1 MTEKFT
7 DYLSDNAREASI
19 NHLNTSLATGIQ
31 LQLAIKQAHWNIKGP
46 SFIGIHELL
55 DDIRARMDEHVDVIA
70 ERIVIL
76 GGTADGTLDGVE
88 KNGKL
93 DAYPRDAV
101 HQDVHIDE
109 LKKRMVQFVSLV
121 HEGLKE
127 VGEVGDEETADLY
140 TAVSRGVS
148 KDAWFIGAH
157 HTTAKK

>member
-19 NHLNTSLATGIQ
+19 NHLNVSLATGIQ
-31 LQLAIKQAHWNIKGP
+31 LQLALKQAHWNIKGP

-55 DDIRARMDEHVDVIA
+55 DDVRANMDEHVDTIA

-93 DAYPRDAV
+93 DGYPRDAV
-101 HQDVHIDE
+101 HQDTHIDE

-121 HEGLKE
+121 HEGIKE
-127 VGEVGDEETADLY
+127 MGDAGDEETADLY

-157 HTTAKK
+157 HTQAKS

>member
-7 DYLSDNAREASI
+7 NYLSDNAREASI
-19 NHLNTSLATGIQ
+19 NYLNTTLATGIQ
-31 LQLAIKQAHWNIKGP
+31 LQLALKQAHWNIKGP

-55 DDIRARMDEHVDVIA
+55 DQVRGRMDAHVDTIA
-70 ERIVIL
+70 ERCVIL

-101 HQDVHIDE
+101 HQDTHIDE
-109 LKKRMVQFVSLV
+109 LKKRMVQYTTLL
-121 HEGLKE
+121 HEGIKE
-127 VGEVGDEETADLY
+127 ASDAGDEETADLF
-140 TAVSRGVS
+140 TSVSRSVS

-157 HTTAKK
+157 HTSAKK

>member
-19 NHLNTSLATGIQ
+19 NHLNVALATGIQ

-55 DDIRARMDEHVDVIA
+55 DDVYDRMGEHVDTIA
-70 ERIVIL
+70 ERCVIL
-76 GGTADGTLDGVE
+76 GGTADGTLEGVE

-93 DAYPRDAV
+93 EPYPRDAV

-109 LKKRMVQFVSLV
+109 LKKRMVQFTTLV
-121 HEGLKE
+121 HESLKE
-127 VGEVGDEETADLY
+127 VGESGDEETADLF
-140 TAVSRGVS
+140 TGVSRGVS

-157 HTTAKK
+157 HTSAKK

>member
-31 LQLAIKQAHWNIKGP
+31 LQLALKQAHWNIKGP

-55 DDIRARMDEHVDVIA
+55 DEVRARMDEHVDVIA

-76 GGTADGTLDGVE
+76 GGIADGTLEGVGS
-88 KNGKL
+88 NGKL
-93 DAYPRDAV
+93 EAYPRDAV
-101 HQDVHIDE
+101 HQDTHIE
-109 LKKRMVQFVSLV
+109 ALKTRMVNFVSLV
-121 HEGLKE
+121 HEGIKE
-127 VGEVGDEETADLY
+127 TGDAGDEETADLY

-157 HTTAKK
+157 HTDAKK

>member
-19 NHLNTSLATGIQ
+19 NHLNVALATGIQ

-55 DDIRARMDEHVDVIA
+55 DDVYDRMGDHVDTIA
-70 ERIVIL
+70 ERCVIL
-76 GGTADGTLDGVE
+76 GGTADGTLEGVE

-101 HQDVHIDE
+101 HQDTHIDE
-109 LKKRMVQFVSLV
+109 LKKRMVQFTGIV
-121 HEGLKE
+121 HESLKQ
-127 VGEVGDEETADLY
+127 VGDAGDEETADLF

-157 HTTAKK
+157 HTSAKK

>member
-7 DYLSDNAREASI
+7 DYLTDNAREASI

-55 DDIRARMDEHVDVIA
+55 DDVRARLDDHVDTIA

-76 GGTADGTLDGVE
+76 GGTADGTEAGIE
-88 KNGKL
+88 KNGQL
-93 DAYPRDAV
+93 EAYPRDAV
-101 HQDVHIDE
+101 HQDVHIEE
-109 LKKRMVQFVSLV
+109 LKKRMMHFVKLA
-121 HEGLKE
+121 HEGLTE
-127 VGEVGDEETADLY
+127 AGDAGDEETADLY

-157 HTTAKK
+157 HTNAKK

>member
-7 DYLSDNAREASI
+7 DYLNDNAREASI
-19 NHLNTSLATGIQ
+19 SHLNTSLATGIQ
-31 LQLAIKQAHWNIKGP
+31 LQLALKQAHWNIKGP

-55 DDIRARMDEHVDVIA
+55 DEVRARMDGHVDTIA

-76 GGTADGTLDGVE
+76 GGTADGTLEGVK

-93 DAYPRDAV
+93 EAYPVDAV
-101 HQDVHIDE
+101 HQDTHVDE
-109 LKKRMVQFVSLV
+109 LKKRMMEFASLA
-121 HEGLKE
+121 HEGIKE
-127 VGEVGDEETADLY
+127 AEDAGDDETADLY

-157 HTTAKK
+157 HTSAKK

>member
-19 NHLNTSLATGIQ
+19 NHLNIALATGIQ

-55 DDIRARMDEHVDVIA
+55 DDVYARMGEHVDTIA
-70 ERIVIL
+70 ERCVIL
-76 GGTADGTLDGVE
+76 GGTADGTLEGVE

-93 DAYPRDAV
+93 EAYPRDAV
-101 HQDVHIDE
+101 HQDAHIEE
-109 LKKRMVQFVSLV
+109 LKKRMVQFTTIV
-121 HEGLKE
+121 HESLKE
-127 VGEVGDEETADLY
+127 VGESGDEETADLF
-140 TAVSRGVS
+140 TGVSRGVS

-157 HTTAKK
+157 HTSAKK

>member
-7 DYLSDNAREASI
+7 DYLSDNACEASI

-31 LQLAIKQAHWNIKGP
+31 LQLALKQAHWNIKGP

-55 DDIRARMDEHVDVIA
+55 DDVRANMDAHVDVIA

-76 GGTADGTLDGVE
+76 GGTADGTLEGVE

-93 DAYPRDAV
+93 DGYPRDAV
-101 HQDVHIDE
+101 HQDTHIDE
-109 LKKRMVQFVSLV
+109 LKKRMMQFVSLV
-121 HEGLKE
+121 HEGMKE
-127 VGEVGDEETADLY
+127 VGDAGDEETADLY

-157 HTTAKK
+157 HTKAKK

>member
-19 NHLNTSLATGIQ
+19 NHLNVSLATGIQ
-31 LQLAIKQAHWNIKGP
+31 LQLALKQAHWNIKGP

-55 DDIRARMDEHVDVIA
+55 DDVRANMDAHVDTIA

-76 GGTADGTLDGVE
+76 GGTADGTLKGVE

-93 DAYPRDAV
+93 DGYPRDAV
-101 HQDVHIDE
+101 HQDAHIDE

-121 HEGLKE
+121 HEGIKE
-127 VGEVGDEETADLY
+127 TGDAGDEETADLY

-157 HTTAKK
+157 HTQAKA